1 MATGLL
7 EQPCYVF
14 IAKPSDADLQP
25 NEMQIRESLEH
36 GSLSSKIE
44 TLKKLIFAVLNGEK
58 LSSTVLM
65 YVIRFCL
72 PSQDH
77 LMKKLLLV
85 FWEIVPK
92 TTADGKLMQEMILV
106 CDAYRK
112 DLQHPNEFVRGS
124 TLRFLCR
131 LKEPEL
137 IEPLMP
143 SIRSCLEYRHS
154 YVRRNAVL
162 AAFTIYKN
170 FDFLIPDAPELMHSF
185 LETEQDASCK
195 RNAFMMLLHA
205 DRRLALDY
213 LSTCIEQSPGLAV
226 QVTLFSDILQ
236 LIIVQLIYAVC
247 MANPAEV
254 TRFIRCVYNL
264 LQSNS
269 SAVRYEAASVLISLT
284 SSPAAIRAS
293 LNTFVELINKEGDNN
308 VKLIVIDRL
317 VELRQNPAV
326 DKVLQDVVMDLLRVL
341 QCQDLEVQKRTLNLV
356 YDLVTTR
363 NVEEVIAYLRKEIA
377 KTVGTSSLDDTE
389 KYRQVL
395 VKTIHSIAV
404 RFPEVANAVVP
415 ALIELLG
422 DAKEIAAVEVLV
434 FIREAVFSIP
444 ALRQS
449 AVDHLLEV
457 FPSMQNAN
465 SLRFALWIL
474 CEYCQIRQEIEKFV
488 SLLRQSFGKLP
499 ANKEDDEEN
508 VEVQTM
514 ATSRQLLNPDG
525 TYTMH
530 TALSAVPDR
539 TSKKALLRKLLYDG
553 DFFFFASLASML
565 TKVAFRYCQLAQ
577 NSVDRN
583 RLLSEI
589 MFIEACVLQFGQN
602 GFAKCKLSTGDSERI
617 KVCLKLIADQNVD
630 LAEMFLDECRQSLGI
645 LLATNKETQKERSAI
660 GKVEEP
666 LSQPDEVVG
675 FSQLQMKSDLSA
687 KENLFDQS
695 LSQALGQQKKAEK
708 FTIASTKLD
717 NITQLSGFSDPVY
730 AEALITLS
738 NYDITLDCLIV
749 NQTGDTL
756 ESLTLELATLGD
768 LKLVDKPS
776 PITLAPH
783 DFATMKTSIKVSSTE
798 NGVIFGTLSYDVHG
812 ATGDR
817 NCIYLNDIHV
827 NIMDY
832 ITPVLCSDEEF
843 RQMWSE
849 FEWENKVAV
858 MTTLSD
864 LREYLSYLVKHTNMR
879 CLTPDEVLSGESGFL
894 AANLYARSVFG
905 EDALANLSIEKA
917 TADQQ
922 SPVVGHIRIRAKS
935 QGMALSLG
943 DRISRVQKAHVLGY
957 ENS

>member
-1 MATGLL
+1 MAAGLL

-25 NEMQIRESLEH
+25 NEIQVRESLEH
-36 GSLSSKIE
+36 GSLAAKTE

-65 YVIRFCL
+65 YIIRFCL

-77 LMKKLLLV
+77 MMKKLLLV

-143 SIRSCLEYRHS
+143 SIRACLEYRHS

-170 FDFLIPDAPELMHSF
+170 FDFLIPDAPELVHNF

-213 LSTCIEQSPGLAV
+213 LSTCIEQ
-226 QVTLFSDILQ
+226 VTLFSDILQ

-247 MANPAEV
+247 TANPAEV

-264 LQSNS
+264 LQSSS

-293 LNTFVELINKEGDNN
+293 VNTLVELINKESDNN

-317 VELRQNPAV
+317 VELRDNTAV

-356 YDLVTTR
+356 YDLVSPR
-363 NVEEVIAYLRKEIA
+363 NVDEVITHLRKEIA
-377 KTVGTSSLDDTE
+377 KTAGTSTLDDTE
-389 KYRQVL
+389 KYRQIL

-404 RFPEVANAVVP
+404 GYPEVATNVVP

-422 DAKEIAAVEVLV
+422 DAKEMAAVEVLV

-444 ALRQS
+444 GLRQT
-449 AVDHLLEV
+449 AVDHLLDV
-457 FPSMQNAN
+457 FPSMQNV
-465 SLRFALWIL
+465 STLRFALWIL
-474 CEYCQIRQEIEKFV
+474 SEYCQTKQEARRFV
-488 SLLRQSFGKLP
+488 SLVRQTLGKLP
-499 ANKEDDEEN
+499 ANKEDEEAS
-508 VEVQTM
+508 VEVRSS
-514 ATSRQLLNPDG
+514 ASSKQLLNPDG

-530 TALSAVPDR
+530 TALSELQD
-539 TSKKALLRKLLYDG
+539 SKKLALMRKLLYDG
-553 DFFFFASLASML
+553 DFFFFAALSSVL
-565 TKVAFRYCQLAQ
+565 TKVALRYCQMEQDALE
-577 NSVDRN
+577 RN
-583 RLLSEI
+583 KLLSEV
-589 MFIEACVLQFGQN
+589 MFIEACVLQFGQK
-602 GFAKCKLSTGDSERI
+602 GLAKNKLSTGDSERI
-617 KVCLKLIADQNVD
+617 KACLQLVANQNVNLGD
-630 LAEMFLDECRQSLGI
+630 MFLDECRQSLGI
-645 LLATNKETQKERSAI
+645 MLATNRETQRENIRV
-660 GKVEEP
+660 GKAEEP
-666 LSQPDEVVG
+666 LSQPDQVVG
-675 FSQLQMKSDLSA
+675 FSQLQMKSNFSA

-695 LSQALGQQKKAEK
+695 LSQALGQQRKTEK

-756 ESLTLELATLGD
+756 ECLTLELATLGD

-776 PITLAPH
+776 SITLAPH
-783 DFATMKTSIKVSSTE
+783 DFATIKTSIKVSSTE

-812 ATGDR
+812 STGDR

-827 NIMDY
+827 DIMDY

-858 MTTLSD
+858 MTRLSD
-864 LREYLSYLVKHTNMR
+864 LREYLAYLVKQTNMR

-917 TADQQ
+917 TAEQQ
-922 SPVVGHIRIRAKS
+922 APVVGHIRIRAKS

-943 DRISRVQKAHVLGY
+943 DRISRVQKAHILGGQ
-957 ENS
+957 NS